1 MTNEVSKEDL
11 RSEFYNDFYGTYP
24 SRVGISQLALLIR
37 YPVLKVRKYE
47 FPQEEFQPRLLDENF
62 LKHFYWT
69 AHLENY
75 RGATN
80 FILNKMI
87 HDYCDLL
94 LNGYA
99 IVHEPWYF
107 GYRADLGIVPLG
119 SDKAN
124 DIILAVEI
132 GNTEIIKIIEG
143 ITNLPNLRAIWHVP
157 DVHTYFVWSRGKN
170 SGKLREVLSKHK
182 NYLDKLYE
190 DEVKERRDKLEKGLV
205 WIK

>member
-1 MTNEVSKEDL
+1 MRNRVSKEDL

-24 SRVGISQLALLIR
+24 SKVEISQLALLIR
-37 YPVLKVRKYE
+37 YSVLKVRKCVL
-47 FPQEEFQPRLLDENF
+47 PQEFQLCLFQENF
-62 LKHFYWT
+62 LKHFCWT
-69 AHLENY
+69 EHLKNY

-87 HDYCDLL
+87 QDYYDLL
-94 LNGYA
+94 LGGYA

-124 DIILAVEI
+124 DIILAAEM
-132 GNTEIIKIIEG
+132 GDTGIIKIIEC

-157 DVHTYFVWSRGKN
+157 DVYTYFVWCRGKN
-170 SGKLREVLSKHK
+170 SDRSREVLSKHE
-182 NYLDKLYE
+182 NYLSKVYKE
-190 DEVKERRDKLEKGLV
+190 EMKERREKLERGV
-205 WIK
+205 IWIK